1 MTIFRTSNTDPY
13 FNLASEEYLIDNMK
27 GDIFMLWINAPVVV
41 IGRNQNAYA
50 ELDRGFIEEHGIKVV
65 RRLSG
70 GGAVFHD
77 LGNVNFTFIVDD
89 DGSDI
94 DFSRFTSPVTAALA
108 SLGIEAELSGRND
121 IVSKGVKISGNAQ
134 ARRSGR
140 IMHHGTLLYSADL
153 SHMSGALNVND
164 AKLKS
169 KGVKSIRARVGNLK
183 QLYELS
189 LDADGFKA
197 TIEEYAEKSWPDAVI
212 RPFTEEENAAIQ
224 RLADEKYSRWEW
236 NWGQSKQFEA
246 SVTKYFPFGLLRI
259 DYSLS
264 GGYVSDIEISGDFFG
279 RKDIR
284 EIEERLRGLRFT
296 RETVEA
302 AVSDIGEYIS
312 GASAVEFAGMLF

>member
-1 MTIFRTSNTDPY
+1 
-13 FNLASEEYLIDNMK
+13 MK
-27 GDIFMLWINAPVVV
+27 
-41 IGRNQNAYA
+41 
-50 ELDRGFIEEHGIKVV
+50 
-65 RRLSG
+65 
-70 GGAVFHD
+70 
-77 LGNVNFTFIVDD
+77 
-89 DGSDI
+89 
-94 DFSRFTSPVTAALA
+94 AALA

-189 LDADGFKA
+189 LDAGGFKA
-197 TIEEYAEKSWPDAVI
+197 AIEEYAEKSWPDAVI
-212 RPFTEEENAAIQ
+212 RPFTGEENAAIQ

-236 NWGQSKQFEA
+236 NWGQSKQFED
-246 SVTKYFPFGLLRI
+246 SVTRYFPFGLLRI

-264 GGYVSDIEISGDFFG
+264 GGYISDIAISGDFSAG
-279 RKDIR
+279 RMSG
-284 EIEERLRGLRFT
+284 RLRNVCAGCDSQGRTSKRRFPT
-296 RETVEA
+296 SPNTSPARLSESLPECCSEIKNKNNVN
-302 AVSDIGEYIS
+302 INRN
-312 GASAVEFAGMLF
+312 EFRR